1 MSAGFAGRWLVIQQ
15 FHPQIHPR
23 GMKALSVSNKLDAFG
38 GKSMSADLPGEGR
51 LRPGPGVQRKR
62 RHLPFCRS
70 PRAGS
75 GTCVSPN
82 QQAVMA
88 CGLAPHGRGAD
99 VSRCWGA
106 ASCSRHCPSLAPRA
120 AVCRPHSSAWAPGPE
135 GVGEA
140 AGLGGGPRTLL
151 TPRAGLGG
159 PVGPVLCAPH
169 QARRRQTRGAHPSSA
184 PSGTGGEAAY
194 ERDARQGRRQPFPA
208 SLMPP
213 RWLG

>member
-23 GMKALSVSNKLDAFG
+23 GMKALSVIDKLDAFG

-51 LRPGPGVQRKR
+51 PRPGPGVQRKR
-62 RHLPFCRS
+62 PHVPFCRS
-70 PRAGS
+70 PHAGS

-88 CGLAPHGRGAD
+88 CGLAPHGQGAD

-106 ASCSRHCPSLAPRA
+106 ASCSPHCPSLAPRA

-159 PVGPVLCAPH
+159 PVGPALCAPH
-169 QARRRQTRGAHPSSA
+169 QARRRQTRRGPPQFSA
-184 PSGTGGEAAY
+184 KWEGRGG
-194 ERDARQGRRQPFPA
+194 
-208 SLMPP
+208 SL
-213 RWLG
+213 